1 MNTADN
7 GALMAALRE
16 RLTKWFL
23 MRFLHQARRSLARD
37 PSPARMRL
45 DMERFERRMLRH
57 GIDPLAAPIDLGHFT
72 AGWVVPE
79 ARDEG
84 RIILYLHGGG
94 FIAESPKLHGKLL
107 ERMARKAGGRG
118 FYVSYRLAPEHPY
131 PAGTDDCLAAYRY
144 LLAEGIDP
152 ARIVIAGDSA
162 GGNLTLVT
170 AMRARDSGLPLP
182 AALVMMSPVLDSGF
196 SGDSVRRNDGLDPL
210 FRSSVLEAFAGYY
223 VPVERRQ
230 EPYVSPLAGDL
241 AGLPPML
248 VLVGSSEILLDD
260 SVRLACRADNVDLQ
274 VWHAMP
280 HVFPA
285 MPGLAEAGQAIDVMA
300 GFIRAHVASSAN
312 TATPLRGG

>member
-1 MNTADN
+1 MT
-7 GALMAALRE
+7 GLRE

-23 MRFLHQARRSLARD
+23 MRFLHQARRSLAKD
-37 PSPARMRL
+37 PSPGRMRL
-45 DMERFERRMLRH
+45 DMERFERHMLRD
-57 GIDPLAAPIDLGHFT
+57 GINPLASPIDLGHFT
-72 AGWVVPE
+72 AGWVEPE

-84 RIILYLHGGG
+84 RVILYLHGGG
-94 FIAESPKLHGKLL
+94 FIAESPKVHGKLL
-107 ERMARKAGGRG
+107 KRIARKAGARG

-162 GGNLTLVT
+162 GGNLALVT
-170 AMRARDSGLPLP
+170 AMRARDDGLPLP
-182 AALVMMSPVLDSGF
+182 AALVLMSPVLDASF

-223 VPVERRQ
+223 APAERR
-230 EPYVSPLAGDL
+230 EEAYVSPLAGDL

-260 SVRLACRADNVDLQ
+260 SVRLASRAGRVTLQ

-285 MPGLAEAGQAIDVMA
+285 MPGLVEAGQAIDAMA
-300 GFIRAHVASSAN
+300 DFIRRHARPAAN
-312 TATPLRGG
+312 TATALHGG